1 MVTISGRRRIGFQ
14 AQPLAA
20 QPFQARAAA
29 LLRSDVFRTVAGVVL
44 LAAAYYGAAKL
55 GQTLRYTASVAAI
68 WPPAGLGIAVLYLWG
83 LRWWPGIFLGELIVN
98 GLLLLESDAPPFGSL
113 VGQQA
118 GNMAEI
124 VLGAILLRRLIGP
137 RAALDRVEQVGGM
150 LLALSIA
157 TAISATFGTVSMLA
171 GGVIDAS
178 EAGKFWRT
186 WWLGDTSGG
195 LVVLPL
201 LLVWAPDPLACW
213 RRLRK
218 WEGALLVGTVATL
231 AVVAVST
238 DEPVTYMVFPALIWA
253 ALRFGPPG
261 ATLSTAIA
269 AGAAIGVTANDLGPF
284 SEQPIDHRTLSTQA
298 YIAVAALTTL
308 FLSAVVAQGERSSRE
323 LAEAQRHEGERAA
336 AERHRIARELHD
348 AVSQSL
354 FSTVLHVRT
363 AQRALEQPDANGK
376 LAHELTTIGDLTRS
390 AQDEM
395 RSLIFELGND
405 PVEKGLVAALAEHA
419 SLMERQDGLSIVV
432 EGPPTPLTLPRRA
445 EAQLFAIGREALANV
460 VKHAGARTARLVV
473 REPSPGVVL
482 MEVSDDGSG
491 FDSNGAFPGHFGLES
506 MRGRAEDIG
515 ALLTIASRPGT
526 GTVVSVEIKTP
537 VERA

>member
-1 MVTISGRRRIGFQ
+1 
-14 AQPLAA
+14 
-20 QPFQARAAA
+20 
-29 LLRSDVFRTVAGVVL
+29 
-44 LAAAYYGAAKL
+44 
-55 GQTLRYTASVAAI
+55 
-68 WPPAGLGIAVLYLWG
+68 
-83 LRWWPGIFLGELIVN
+83 
-98 GLLLLESDAPPFGSL
+98 
-113 VGQQA
+113 
-118 GNMAEI
+118 
-124 VLGAILLRRLIGP
+124 
-137 RAALDRVEQVGGM
+137 M

-171 GGVIDAS
+171 GGVIDGS
-178 EAGKFWRT
+178 EAGRFWRT

-201 LLVWAPDPLACW
+201 LLAWAPDPLASW
-213 RRLRK
+213 RRIRN
-218 WEGALLVGTVATL
+218 WEGALLITTVATL

-253 ALRFGPPG
+253 ALRFGVPG

-269 AGAAIGVTANDLGPF
+269 AGVAIGVTANDLGPF

-308 FLSAVVAQGERSSRE
+308 FLSAVVAQGERSARE

-363 AQRALEQPDANGK
+363 AQRALEQPGANGE
-376 LAHELTTIGDLTRS
+376 LAQELTTIGDLTRS

-395 RSLIFELGND
+395 RSLIFELGSD

-419 SLMERQDGLSIVV
+419 SLMERRDGLRIVV
-432 EGPPTPLTLPRRA
+432 EGPPAALTLPRRA

-460 VKHAGARTARLVV
+460 VKHAGARTARLTV
-473 REPSPGVVL
+473 REPSPGVVS

-491 FDSNGAFPGHFGLES
+491 FDANSAFPGHFGLES
-506 MRGRAEDIG
+506 MRGRAQEIG
-515 ALLTIASRPGT
+515 ALLTIASRPGA
-526 GTVVSVEIKTP
+526 GTVVSVEVRMP